1 MDDVLAILFILML
14 GFLLG
19 YGARGAAAPRSCKS
33 LRRTIAKAVIAARA
47 NNEASS

>member
-19 YGARGAAAPRSCKS
+19 YK
-33 LRRTIAKAVIAARA
+33 RR
-47 NNEASS
+47 

>member
-19 YGARGAAAPRSCKS
+19 YGARGLISQLRRAAASRYGERWQGP
-33 LRRTIAKAVIAARA
+33 
-47 NNEASS
+47 